1 MKRYS
6 LLQEYEVTGE
16 DLAPIKDVSVHLV
29 VTAKD
34 ITEDRVTCWINQIAN
49 GFSELI
55 LDESSEIEK
64 GFAALNEKLMS
75 KSEGTGKRWFN

>member
-6 LLQEYEVTGE
+6 LLQEYEITGE

-34 ITEDRVTCWINQIAN
+34 IKENRITGWINQIAQ

-55 LDESSEIEK
+55 LDEASEVEK

-75 KSEGTGKRWFN
+75 EREKSGKRWFK